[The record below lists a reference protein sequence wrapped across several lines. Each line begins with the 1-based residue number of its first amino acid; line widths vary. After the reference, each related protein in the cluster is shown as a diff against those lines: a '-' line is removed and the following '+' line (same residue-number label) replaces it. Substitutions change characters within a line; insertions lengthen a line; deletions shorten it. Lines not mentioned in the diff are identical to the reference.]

1 MKNQTKAPAA
11 NKTTKVTP
19 VTTKATKAAPVEIK
33 LSANFNKVIKAAI
46 VTHNKSIVA
55 AETSDIKSV
64 QIINIVL
71 TEIITLKK
79 VVIAPA
85 NAVNANEYK
94 LREIKKAMKESNN
107 NAYFNNVLDIAFK
120 YIHSGYSVNLNDIS
134 FSTIKKLLDILPA
147 KAAVKGKKESDL
159 KIILDKA
166 AADKKAA
173 HKVAA
178 KKALKSDTTT
188 FINNLDS
195 EEFAHL
201 KAYFL
206 A

>member
-1 MKNQTKAPAA
+1 VKNQTKAPAA

-33 LSANFNKVIKAAI
+33 LSANFDKVIKAAI

-55 AETSDIKSV
+55 AETRDIKSI

-94 LREIKKAMKESNN
+94 LREIKKTMKESNN
-107 NAYFNNVLDIAFK
+107 NTYFNNVLDIAFK

-134 FSTIKKLLDILPA
+134 FATIKKLLDIAPA
-147 KAAVKGKKESDL
+147 KAAVKGKKEDEL

-166 AADKKAA
+166 AGDKKAA

-188 FINNLDS
+188 FINSLDS
-195 EEFAHL
+195 DEFAHL

>member
-1 MKNQTKAPAA
+1 VKNTTKAPAA

-19 VTTKATKAAPVEIK
+19 VELK

-46 VTHNKSIVA
+46 VTHNKSVVA
-55 AETSDIKSV
+55 AETSDIKSI
-64 QIINIVL
+64 QIINVVL
-71 TEIITLKK
+71 NEIITLKK

-85 NAVNANEYK
+85 KAANANEYK

-107 NAYFNNVLDIAFK
+107 NAYFNSVLDIAFK
-120 YIHSGYSVNLNDIS
+120 YIHSGYSINLNDIS
-134 FSTIKKLLDILPA
+134 FSTIKKLLDIAPA
-147 KAAVKGKKESDL
+147 KAAVKGKKEDEL

-173 HKVAA
+173 HKTAA
-178 KKALKSDTTT
+178 KKALKSDTAT
-188 FINNLDS
+188 FINKLSVD
-195 EEFAHL
+195 EFAAL

>member
-1 MKNQTKAPAA
+1 MKNTTTAPAA
-11 NKTTKVTP
+11 NKQT
-19 VTTKATKAAPVEIK
+19 EIK
-33 LSANFNKVIKAAI
+33 LSATFNKAVKAAI

-55 AETSDIKSV
+55 VETSDIKSV
-64 QIINIVL
+64 QIINVVL

-79 VVIAPA
+79 TVIVPA
-85 NAVNANEYK
+85 KAINANEYK
-94 LREIKKAMKESNN
+94 LRVIKKAMKESNS
-107 NAYFNNVLDIAFK
+107 NAYFNSVLDIAFK

-134 FSTIKKLLDILPA
+134 FSTIKKLLDIAPA
-147 KAAVKGKKESDL
+147 KAAVKGKKEDEL

-166 AADKKAA
+166 AANNKAA

-178 KKALKSDTTT
+178 KKALKDDTTT
-188 FINNLDS
+188 FINGLSVD
-195 EEFAHL
+195 EFAHL